1 MGCVG
6 MEAAPPLRVSGSF
19 CYHGYVTCTGTSE
32 RGAGR
37 PLRPDSMLV
46 SGVRQ
51 FGILFPWFVDM
62 FCREFRIVLLV
73 LPHGLYRL
81 SNFISRLFAFFVH
94 EKQGLP
100 NLSAEIELQII

>member
-6 MEAAPPLRVSGSF
+6 MEATPPLRVSGSF
-19 CYHGYVTCTGTSE
+19 CYHGYVTCTATTE
-32 RGAGR
+32 RGGGR

-62 FCREFRIVLLV
+62 FCGELRIVLLV

-81 SNFISRLFAFFVH
+81 
-94 EKQGLP
+94 
-100 NLSAEIELQII
+100 